1 MSSIYTG
8 SGGST
13 GSSSFASFVRQSSS
27 SDTMADADG
36 GVAPNQTLALN
47 YYRNL
52 WWKSGEF
59 SSKAKW
65 EQVTLPYVLVDNVSL
80 REYEL
85 RTDKFNIHGLWEW
98 KNNKVMIYELPSKPH
113 ETCIYAINK
122 VISRA
127 CTAVDYTNSRILNL
141 GATRTRA
148 DDSGKEADSCFRP
161 MKARVPTPTG
171 SDGESEPWPNVVV
184 EVAYTESTDHI
195 LEKVKEFWLPDLS
208 RVHDVIV
215 VKIDPVPDGE
225 VPSRMQAWHFC
236 VSDRRTRGAP
246 LEARIHFEF
255 GTYDGNN
262 PPNQLNIVRGMCLI
276 NIDLNCLYHDAYPGT
291 PIPPALPDPIVLD
304 FYEVL
309 DEFLCAYRK
318 PVNVIANANII
329 KTLMILKLKGRNEG
343 DYYGDDG
350 MYDEGCYYKDKGD
363 GKTQQRCG
371 SSIVF
376 ELAHGPQLG
385 SA

>member
-1 MSSIYTG
+1 
-8 SGGST
+8 
-13 GSSSFASFVRQSSS
+13 
-27 SDTMADADG
+27 MADADG

-148 DDSGKEADSCFRP
+148 DDSGKEADS
-161 MKARVPTPTG
+161 
-171 SDGESEPWPNVVV
+171 
-184 EVAYTESTDHI
+184 
-195 LEKVKEFWLPDLS
+195 L
-208 RVHDVIV
+208 

-309 DEFLCAYRK
+309 DEFLCAYR
-318 PVNVIANANII
+318 V
-329 KTLMILKLKGRNEG
+329 
-343 DYYGDDG
+343 
-350 MYDEGCYYKDKGD
+350 
-363 GKTQQRCG
+363 
-371 SSIVF
+371 
-376 ELAHGPQLG
+376 
-385 SA
+385 